1 MDINAI
7 LKEIDGYFGE
17 GRPEEADRK
26 LQEYLAQAKKE
37 NRPDIQL
44 SLINEIIGMYRVTSR
59 AKEAYQYTVEG
70 LTLIVE
76 NHWEGTLSHGTT
88 LLNGATALRAA
99 GESEKAA
106 EFYAEAA
113 EIYAANPNV
122 PGDYL
127 AGLYTNISQI
137 FQEKGEH
144 EETLSYLDRAEAILE
159 KMPAKGNELATVR
172 FDAVNSLAALG
183 RFDEAEEKMNQ
194 ALSYY
199 ENNLDKHEGHY
210 GTALLTAG
218 NLAFTR
224 KDYKKAM
231 DYYQKA
237 KEVTLHYYG
246 ENDAYRVI
254 LKNIE
259 SCSEYIK

>member
-26 LQEYLAQAKKE
+26 LHIYLEQSKKE
-37 NRPDIQL
+37 NRPDISL
-44 SLINEIIGMYRVTSR
+44 SLINEIIGLYRVTSR
-59 AKEAYQYTVEG
+59 AKEAYRYTIEG
-70 LTLIVE
+70 LSLIIE
-76 NHWEGTLSHGTT
+76 NHWEGTLQHGTT

-113 EIYAANPNV
+113 EIYGRNPNI

-137 FQEKGEH
+137 FQEKGQH
-144 EETLSYLDRAEAILE
+144 EETLGYLDKAEAILE
-159 KMPAKGNELATVR
+159 KLPGKGNELATVR
-172 FDAVNSLAALG
+172 FDKVNSLAALG
-183 RFDEAEEKMNQ
+183 RIDEARKKMGE
-194 ALSYY
+194 ALAYY
-199 ENNLDKHEGHY
+199 ENNLDRHEGHY

-218 NLAFTR
+218 NLEFSQ
-224 KDYKKAM
+224 DNYKKALE
-231 DYYQKA
+231 YYEKA

-254 LKNIE
+254 CKNIE
-259 SCSEYIK
+259 NVSKYL